1 MYAGAILKSLLDDTR
16 PTTGGAIPHE
26 LLTTNRVM
34 ERWAVANG
42 SGLPSER
49 WDDNPRKSRVPPLD
63 DDTFL
68 VVERIV
74 NHSPPRTHRLVWGWY
89 MRPLPTRELAREL
102 SMTPRSLERG
112 LHVCLNYLRWR
123 FESTGHVTLVRLL
136 NVNI

>member
-1 MYAGAILKSLLDDTR
+1 MYAGAVLKSLLDE
-16 PTTGGAIPHE
+16 TTTKGRVIPHE

-49 WDDNPRKSRVPPLD
+49 WDDNPRQSRVTPLD
-63 DDTFL
+63 DETFL

-74 NHSPPRTHRLVWGWY
+74 NHSPPRTNRLVWGWY
-89 MRPLPTRELAREL
+89 MRPVPTRELAREL
-102 SMTPRSLERG
+102 SMSPRSLERG

-123 FESTGHVTLVRLL
+123 FESTRHLTLVRLL
-136 NVNI
+136 NVQI